1 MTPHQEKNTI
11 GYTKGRLKESKCVSD
26 QNFYFSVR
34 SSCYWLPDWAGA
46 WLLRHQIRDRH
57 QYQYQPSPQ
66 PSGQTLLTSK
76 FKIIFIN
83 LVWNPSASNKHS
95 IYRYRILGLAEQ
107 FKALWLSQCEPS
119 GLQGALQVLT
129 NLINALIP
137 TTKGMPPAV

>member
-1 MTPHQEKNTI
+1 MKENGSELPELVF
-11 GYTKGRLKESKCVSD
+11 YSSELLLLAARLGRSLVVEASNK
-26 QNFYFSVR
+26 
-34 SSCYWLPDWAGA
+34 
-46 WLLRHQIRDRH
+46 
-57 QYQYQPSPQ
+57 
-66 PSGQTLLTSK
+66 GQTSVPISALTSTFRTDIANK
-76 FKIIFIN
+76 YVYDYFLLK

-95 IYRYRILGLAEQ
+95 IYCYRILGLAEQ